1 MDLALRREDAK
12 EDVTRDIE
20 ELARVS
26 IDCGFKLHQSLGPG
40 LLESVYEACLAHS
53 LEKRGLRV
61 ERQKPV
67 PIHYDGV
74 VLLEGFRLD
83 LLVEGQLLIEL
94 KSTEAYASVH
104 AKQVI
109 TYLRLMDLRLG
120 LLMNFGAAT
129 FKEGLRRLV
138 NNHVGDV
145 A

>member
-1 MDLALRREDAK
+1 M
-12 EDVTRDIE
+12 TRDIE
-20 ELARVS
+20 ELARIS

-138 NNHVGDV
+138 NSHFGGIT
-145 A
+145 

>member
-1 MDLALRREDAK
+1 M
-12 EDVTRDIE
+12 TRDIE
-20 ELARVS
+20 ELARIS

-53 LEKRGLRV
+53 IEKRGLRV
-61 ERQKPV
+61 ERQKSV
-67 PIHYDGV
+67 PIHYDDI
-74 VLLEGFRLD
+74 VLPEGFRID

-94 KSTEAYASVH
+94 KSTEAFASVH

-138 NNHVGDV
+138 NNHVQGL
-145 A
+145 